1 MNDKEIIDKFIDP
14 IGSVQMKTYDYVVRV
29 FAGITTKAS
38 VKLATIEALPACTAA
53 GTGVGKT
60 LTADAVGVLTVDSV
74 ATVLNDR
81 ILVKNQATAEDNG
94 VYEVTT
100 EGTSAVAF
108 VLTRATDVDENAEA
122 LSGIYIPVTA
132 GTENANT
139 DYTLSTAD
147 PIVVDTTSLTF
158 VLAVS
163 DFTIT
168 LPLVAE
174 AKGCIY
180 SIAGNIVTAVNVITI
195 AHKGDSEG
203 WTDLTLDTSG
213 DCALLYSDG
222 RKWWNIGGTIA

>member
-1 MNDKEIIDKFIDP
+1 MNDKEIVDKFIDP

-38 VKLATIEALPACTAA
+38 VKLATIEALPACTAS

-81 ILVKNQATAEDNG
+81 ILVKNQATAKDNG
-94 VYEVTT
+94 IYEVTT
-100 EGTSAVAF
+100 EGTTAVAF